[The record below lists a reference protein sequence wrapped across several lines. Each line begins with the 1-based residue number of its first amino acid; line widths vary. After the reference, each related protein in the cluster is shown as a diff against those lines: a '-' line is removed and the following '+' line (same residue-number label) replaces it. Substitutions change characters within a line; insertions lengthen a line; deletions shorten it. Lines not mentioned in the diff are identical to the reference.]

1 MLRIAMYRFL
11 AALMMAWLFTWGAAN
26 AEGQEPP
33 QDRPSIE
40 QLMRYAQD
48 RRTLVSSTLFGWP
61 GCDCSSSGGPAYPPT
76 GYYGETISDEC
87 YEDLAASVQTAVIWL
102 INNGN
107 FLKES
112 TLEQGE
118 ATYVDDAYEVS
129 DFSGLS
135 TTITDKATA
144 STVLTACWA
153 AIQKLI
159 YKGTTP
165 DMIDEWYMGGGT
177 ASGAGGSS
185 PKDNCA
191 DAWTAALDTLDILGF
206 VEEWTQPASTGVFA
220 SVDLGTSSEPPDY
233 YVDGLRWEAGRAKFE
248 VEFQPNWVG
257 KARIYVRSEE
267 RGDGPCDGS
276 PVAPN
281 GTYLFWSTVS
291 NDEPISEFAGNDP
304 PPFPEQSCTDNY
316 TTGWVVTGYW
326 AICTLP
332 LRDQNGE
339 GVCNLGEVGNDANE
353 ETENPPADPLPNT
366 CGGGGPGGPPG
377 GPPGGG
383 NNPTRPGASGP
394 STGSAVGSAIG
405 DNENKYAGFLEQEA
419 ALNAA
424 LNGGSDPS
432 SDWPVNLTRGMKL
445 EAATDLVVP
454 TRHGSFAVRRAYSS
468 DGDMG
473 GSNLLGNH
481 WMFSLGAF
489 LRTPVS
495 GSVITLDGWPSDRVV
510 NYTETGSGSGIWKP
524 SGTSNQQITS
534 SSLTIDGTA
543 INVWT
548 LEEPGA
554 WKLHFYR
561 DPSTEE
567 YDGLLLA
574 EEDAYGNLHTYQ
586 YALFGSSTQHARLV
600 RIFLDGTPGNGSG
613 ASLVFNWYT
622 GSPDATKGKLKSIQ
636 HYGLDS
642 SGVSRLM
649 NHVDYAYCTATS
661 ANQEGVAGDLV
672 QVTRHTRLDKAP
684 ESTDSLFHPSVT
696 LYRYHN
702 GSEPSS
708 NSDERL
714 MAKGSLHQLKSV
726 FNPEQIEFAAEE
738 LVTSGGQTWSADVSV
753 LEAAAYIRG
762 LADSAS
768 LYTSSPRKVLDYAS
782 KIVSYADLS
791 NGKVSHEYLQ
801 TSCGCAGSAHGT
813 KLAFSYLSRGTDQ
826 PTTKVTE
833 STESSG
839 SYSAYRHTYYDMTNI
854 SGVPY
859 LDTVAIVDAADT
871 SKRWV
876 THIERNTST
885 YDVTRV
891 VLPSAIS
898 TYRPVDDGS
907 GYALTVST
915 SAGIVVGF
923 DYNGEH
929 RITETRIRNGD
940 SATFSTFT
948 LLKKFTYLT

>member
-1 MLRIAMYRFL
+1 MESLRLAVVEIVGSGKYLNESAMDY
-11 AALMMAWLFTWGAAN
+11 
-26 AEGQEPP
+26 
-33 QDRPSIE
+33 
-40 QLMRYAQD
+40 
-48 RRTLVSSTLFGWP
+48 
-61 GCDCSSSGGPAYPPT
+61 
-76 GYYGETISDEC
+76 
-87 YEDLAASVQTAVIWL
+87 
-102 INNGN
+102 
-107 FLKES
+107 
-112 TLEQGE
+112 
-118 ATYVDDAYEVS
+118 
-129 DFSGLS
+129 
-135 TTITDKATA
+135 
-144 STVLTACWA
+144 
-153 AIQKLI
+153 
-159 YKGTTP
+159 
-165 DMIDEWYMGGGT
+165 
-177 ASGAGGSS
+177 SGAEWDPPHYTTTDFPGITTTVTTA
-185 PKDNCA
+185 NYVAQFEICA
-191 DAWTAALDTLDILGF
+191 DALTKLHLIEMLYPGTFVDEAAWGIGLSGDPVSFSGDSCEAAWTVANGYWDDYADWEVNYDVFPEVWYGLGSTADL
-206 VEEWTQPASTGVFA
+206 ETPLWTIIGLGASANRAKYQADFDGHIGSAYVFLKLQ
-220 SVDLGTSSEPPDY
+220 VMGDGLPPGEPP
-233 YVDGLRWEAGRAKFE
+233 VDVDEAWHRWTTVTSEDNRTPYAGDQE
-248 VEFQPNWVG
+248 IE
-257 KARIYVRSEE
+257 
-267 RGDGPCDGS
+267 
-276 PVAPN
+276 
-281 GTYLFWSTVS
+281 
-291 NDEPISEFAGNDP
+291 P
-304 PPFPEQSCTDNY
+304 PPAECPANIDK
-316 TTGWVVTGYW
+316 GWSLFYENELSTAPDGVRV
-326 AICTLP
+326 IFDIP
-332 LRDQNGE
+332 PIDVNGQ
-339 GVCNLGEVGNDANE
+339 GVCNLGDVGNDANE

-366 CGGGGPGGPPG
+366 CGGGGPGGG

-394 STGSAVGSAIG
+394 STGGEVGSAVG
-405 DNENKYAGFLEQEA
+405 DNENKYAGWLESEA

-424 LNGGSDPS
+424 LNGGDPS

-445 EAATDLVVP
+445 ESATDLVVP

-473 GSNLLGNH
+473 GSNLLGHH

-524 SGTSNQQITS
+524 SGTSNQRITS

-548 LEEPGA
+548 LEEPGS
-554 WKLHFYR
+554 WKMHFYR

-567 YDGLLLA
+567 YEGLLLA

-586 YALFGSSTQHARLV
+586 YALFGSGTPHARLV
-600 RIFLDGTPGNGSG
+600 RILLDGTPENGSG

-649 NHVDYAYCTATS
+649 NQVDYAYCTATS

-702 GSEPSS
+702 GSEPLS

-726 FNPEQIEFAAEE
+726 FNSEQIEFAAEE
-738 LVTSGGQTWSADVSV
+738 LVTSGGQTWSADASV

-839 SYSAYRHTYYDMTNI
+839 SYSAYRHTYYDMTKI

-859 LDTVAIVDAADT
+859 LHTVAIVDAADT

-885 YDVTRV
+885 FDVTRV

-907 GYALTVST
+907 GYALTVSM